1 MSLSALL
8 VCQSL
13 ALSPKQRNFL
23 SILLRGRLAQHTTF
37 RDHIEFHTPG
47 GLEFGV
53 LSLYYLSHLSRRRH
67 GSLHLALMMRLDWA
81 RLRLRDHAPHVGRST
96 CTLW

>member
-8 VCQSL
+8 ACPSL

-23 SILLRGRLAQHTTF
+23 SILLRGRLAQHTTV
-37 RDHIEFHTPG
+37 RDHIELHTPG

-53 LSLYYLSHLSRRRH
+53 LSYTI
-67 GSLHLALMMRLDWA
+67 SLTCR
-81 RLRLRDHAPHVGRST
+81 VGDTVASI
-96 CTLW
+96 